1 MNLRIPILKLKD
13 CLIVSIQW
21 ELDDQTALQFQEDLL
36 TKMHETSA
44 RGVVI
49 DLTPIDFIDS
59 FIAKVLGD
67 VISMSGLMG
76 AQVVITGIQP
86 AVAITLIE
94 LGIRLEDVMTALDLE
109 NGLEKL
115 QRELEA

>member
-1 MNLRIPILKLKD
+1 MRIPILKLKD
-13 CLIVSIQW
+13 CLLVSIQW

-36 TKMHETSA
+36 QKIHVTSA
-44 RGVVI
+44 SGVVI
-49 DLTPIDFIDS
+49 DITSIDFIDS

-67 VISMSGLMG
+67 VISMSKLMG
-76 AQVVITGIQP
+76 TKVVITGIQP

-94 LGIRLEDVMTALDLE
+94 LGIRLEDVLTAIDLD

-115 QRELEA
+115 QQELGD